1 MKKINAILIVMGI
14 SGQNFASEARITTL
28 KQKKIVL
35 KQPQT
40 RRSDDK
46 ILSQILE
53 RNKRIQKLLERKTK
67 RPVIWDQRERIL
79 TGKVF
84 RGTLLNSIYSTN
96 LKSPVLV
103 KAWPE
108 QGLPPNSKFSCF
120 AITKHKR
127 VHTLC
132 NKLITDSKE
141 VAVNAQV
148 LNMDGSAG
156 LIGEYDD
163 GKDDLIA
170 GAVMSNFAQGV
181 LSASK
186 STITT
191 QIGQVEDASLRN
203 KVLEGLIQSGETTSE
218 ILLED
223 MKNAEPIVKVPAGTK
238 VLVYFQEAVNDF

>member
-1 MKKINAILIVMGI
+1 MKKICAILIVMGI

-28 KQKKIVL
+28 KPKKTTP
-35 KQPQT
+35 KQPET
-40 RRSDDK
+40 RRSDEN
-46 ILSQILE
+46 ILSEILE
-53 RNKRIQKLLERKTK
+53 RNKRIHKLLERKTK

-103 KAWPE
+103 KALPE
-108 QGLPPNSKFSCF
+108 QGLPANSKFSCF

-127 VHTLC
+127 VYTLC

-141 VAVNAQV
+141 VIVNGQV

-163 GKDDLIA
+163 GKEDLIA

-191 QIGQVEDASLRN
+191 PIGQVEDASLRN

-238 VLVYFQEAVNDF
+238 VLVYFQEAVNDL